1 MPKWIVLAAKFD
13 FKSTLGNLVFFN
25 LINLVKIFV
34 HVIMEKRSKAIEAFA
49 KALNPTTGGSAVYVY
64 LIKYS

>member
-1 MPKWIVLAAKFD
+1 MDSACSKVWFQKY
-13 FKSTLGNLVFFN
+13 LVSFN

-34 HVIMEKRSKAIEAFA
+34 HVIMEKRSKAIEAFV

-64 LIKYS
+64 LIK